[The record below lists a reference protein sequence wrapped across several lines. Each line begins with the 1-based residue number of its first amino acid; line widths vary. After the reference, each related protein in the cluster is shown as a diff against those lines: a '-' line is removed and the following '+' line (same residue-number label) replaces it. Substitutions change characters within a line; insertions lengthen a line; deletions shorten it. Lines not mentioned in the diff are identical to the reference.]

1 MTTHP
6 IATAFR
12 ALLFPLL
19 FLAPS
24 ALAQDAAPEELL
36 LRSGGVLRFRIH
48 QPATLP
54 ASAPT
59 PVLIALAPGKQT
71 ADMATVA
78 FDRYFKQLPDAGW
91 VVVTPFARGEI
102 PLLDDANGALLE
114 LADELARRYTLEDGK
129 LHIAGVSNGG
139 RAAFRLALTAGAARV
154 ASLSVLPGFVPTD
167 EEATRLGE
175 LKGVR
180 VRMFVGE
187 SDAADW
193 IDASRASLKNLRDKQ
208 VDATLTVRDAEGHVL
223 KLSPQE
229 IATMMQAFRPQQP
242 ASTPTDPAVASV
254 LDDFHAAA
262 STADGPR
269 YFGHFA
275 TDGVF
280 LGTDASERW
289 TVAEFRAYAE
299 PYFSKGKGWTY
310 TPRDRHITIAKD
322 GQTAWFD
329 EKLSNEKYGECRG
342 SGVLVLEAGAW
353 KIAQYNL
360 TVPVPNDMLADVA
373 RQIREFEAK
382 KTGGAPNP

>member
-6 IATAFR
+6 LATALR
-12 ALLFPLL
+12 VLVALLAS
-19 FLAPS
+19 LAP
-24 ALAQDAAPEELL
+24 AAFAQDAAPEELL
-36 LRSGGVLRFRIH
+36 LRSGGVLRFRVH
-48 QPATLP
+48 QPAALP
-54 ASAPT
+54 ASAPA

-78 FDRYFKQLPDAGW
+78 FDRYFKQLPESGW
-91 VVVTPFARGEI
+91 VVVTPFARGDT

-154 ASLSVLPGFVPTD
+154 ASLVVLPGFVPTE
-167 EEATRLGE
+167 EEAARLGE
-175 LKGVR
+175 LTGVR

-187 SDAADW
+187 KDSPDW
-193 IDASRASLKNLRDKQ
+193 IDASRATLKNLRDKQ
-208 VDATLTVRDAEGHVL
+208 VDATLSIRDGEGHVL
-223 KLSPQE
+223 KLSTQD

-242 ASTPTDPAVASV
+242 SPTSTDPAIAAV

-262 STADGPR
+262 SQADGAR
-269 YFGHFA
+269 YFAHFA

-280 LGTDASERW
+280 IGTDASERW
-289 TVAEFRAYAE
+289 TVTEFRAYAE

-310 TPRDRHITIAKD
+310 TPRDRHIATAKD

-329 EKLSNEKYGECRG
+329 EKLTNEKYGECRG
-342 SGVLVLEAGAW
+342 SGVLVREAGAW

-382 KTGGAPNP
+382 KTGGATNP